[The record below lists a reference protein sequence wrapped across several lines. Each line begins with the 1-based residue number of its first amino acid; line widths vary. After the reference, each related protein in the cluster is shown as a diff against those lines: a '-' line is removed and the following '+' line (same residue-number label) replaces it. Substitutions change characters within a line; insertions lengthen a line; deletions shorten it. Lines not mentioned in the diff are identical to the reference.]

1 MEQRGS
7 PSAAGRAGRAIDLS
21 VLGIV
26 FGDIGTSPLYALR
39 ECLVGAHGVEAT
51 AANVLGVLSL
61 VIWALMLVV
70 SFKYLAVVMRA
81 SNHGEGGIFAL
92 LALVPERLR
101 VSPAGRLAWPALL
114 VMFGAGLLYGDG
126 MITPAISV
134 LSAIE
139 GLETTAP
146 SLRPLV
152 VPLTCGVLVG
162 LFLLQ
167 RRGTGSVG
175 RLFGPVMA
183 LWFVVIGAAGA
194 WGVVR
199 HPQVLAALSPLH
211 AARYFATH
219 GLRGALVLGSV
230 VLAVTGGEALYA
242 DMGHFGARPIRRA
255 WFALVL
261 PSLVLSY
268 LGQGALLLARPNDAA
283 NPFFSLVPTGAWTV
297 ALVVLSTAAT
307 IIASQALISGA
318 FSMTHQAV
326 QLGFLPSMA
335 VHHTSSEREGQIYI
349 PEINTLLAVACLL
362 LVLTFRH
369 SSRLASAYGLA
380 VTGTMTITSLVFYEV
395 TRTTWRWPLW
405 KSLPLLLLFLAI
417 DLPFL
422 GANLFKIVDGGFIP
436 VLVGLGFFAVMK
448 TWKRGR
454 QLIRARNEA
463 LGEGVAEFLRDCAV
477 DTARSPITGVFLT
490 GQERGIAPVLRRLMD
505 TLRVVPQTVIFLTI
519 RVLHEPHAS
528 RREPT
533 LETLGTG
540 VYRAILEVGFMD
552 ELRVADAVASMAARE
567 GVPANPAHVT
577 YVAGR
582 ETFEITDAGAMGR
595 WSEWLFAL
603 LARNAR
609 PVTERLFLP
618 PDQVVEIGS
627 RMDL

>member
-1 MEQRGS
+1 
-7 PSAAGRAGRAIDLS
+7 

-39 ECLVGAHGVEAT
+39 ECLKGEHGVAPTPE
-51 AANVLGVLSL
+51 NVLGVLSL

-70 SFKYLAVVMRA
+70 SFKYLTVIMRA

-92 LALVPERLR
+92 LALVPARLR
-101 VSPAGRLAWPALL
+101 SSPAGRLGWPALL
-114 VMFGAGLLYGDG
+114 VMLGAGLLYGDG

-139 GLETTAP
+139 GLETIAP
-146 SLRPLV
+146 GMRPLV

-162 LFLLQ
+162 LFTLQ
-167 RRGTGSVG
+167 RRGTGGVG

-183 LWFVVIGAAGA
+183 VWFVVIGVAGA
-194 WGVVR
+194 RALVQ

-211 AARYFATH
+211 AARYFAAH
-219 GLRGALVLGSV
+219 GWRGALVLGSV

-242 DMGHFGARPIRRA
+242 DMGHFGAPPIRRA

-268 LGQGALLLARPNDAA
+268 LGQGALLLARPAEAD
-283 NPFFSLVPTGAWTV
+283 NPFFALVPSGAWTLS
-297 ALVVLSTAAT
+297 LVLLSTAAT

-326 QLGFLPSMA
+326 QLGFMPSLT
-335 VHHTSSEREGQIYI
+335 VRHTSSQREGQIYI
-349 PEINTLLAVACLL
+349 PEINTLLAVACVL

-369 SSRLASAYGLA
+369 SSRLASAYGVA

-395 TRTTWRWPLW
+395 TRATWRWPLW

-422 GANLFKIVDGGFIP
+422 GANLFKLLDGGFIP

-454 QLIRARNEA
+454 QIYKARIAAGSEDVDA
-463 LGEGVAEFLRDCAV
+463 FLRACDV
-477 DTARSPITGVFLT
+477 GTVRSPVTGIFLT
-490 GQERGIAPVLRRLMD
+490 GDERGIAPVLRRLMD
-505 TLRVVPQTVIFLTI
+505 TLHVVPETVVLLTI
-519 RVLHEPHAS
+519 KVRHEARVE
-528 RREPT
+528 RIEPT
-533 LETLGTG
+533 LQKLGAG
-540 VYRAILEVGFMD
+540 VYRAILEFGFMD
-552 ELRVADAVASMAARE
+552 FLDVPSAIARMAARE
-567 GVPANPAHVT
+567 GVPADPAHVT

-582 ETFEITDAGAMGR
+582 ETFEGTEAGDMNR
-595 WSEWLFAL
+595 WSEWLFGL
-603 LARNAR
+603 LSRNAR
-609 PVTERLFLP
+609 PVTQRLSLP
-618 PDQVVEIGS
+618 PEQVVEIGS
-627 RMDL
+627 RIDL